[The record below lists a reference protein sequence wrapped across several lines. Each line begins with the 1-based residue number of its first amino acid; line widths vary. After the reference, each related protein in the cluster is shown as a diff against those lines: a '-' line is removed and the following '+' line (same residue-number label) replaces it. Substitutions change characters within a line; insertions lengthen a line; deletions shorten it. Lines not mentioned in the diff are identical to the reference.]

1 MSLSPLRLSQGTNPH
16 EDLHPGVGPLLGLRH
31 RRDCLEKPGGY
42 LARGSRYSGGKS
54 DSVVTAPADHRNTV
68 FRYIFPFLS
77 FFQSIFVISFYNYNH
92 LILLSSL
99 LALSLLSF

>member
-1 MSLSPLRLSQGTNPH
+1 MSLSPLRLSQGTHPH

-68 FRYIFPFLS
+68 YFPLS
-77 FFQSIFVISFYNYNH
+77 FVFSINLCIIFLQLQSSYYLLVIYYYH
-92 LILLSSL
+92 HY
-99 LALSLLSF
+99 